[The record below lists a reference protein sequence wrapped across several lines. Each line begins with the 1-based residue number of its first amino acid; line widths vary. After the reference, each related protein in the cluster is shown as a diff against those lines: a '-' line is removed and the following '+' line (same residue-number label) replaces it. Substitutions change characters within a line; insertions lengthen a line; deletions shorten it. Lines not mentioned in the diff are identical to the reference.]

1 LEQKLTYHIAGH
13 RIDILSSDTEQM
25 KRMLHGFAPFSAE
38 NENRSFND
46 LSLEFIVEELPDVQ
60 EDEPEEETALIHSFV
75 IEEGACNLSK
85 GAEKYYFSIED
96 RRKAVSD
103 TSENKTLSLKLE
115 MKSDSKSI
123 KCHCA
128 SLRSLHPDNLKF
140 ALWLA
145 FGFLAIPKQTA
156 ALHSS
161 VIIYNNRAILF
172 LGESGT
178 GKSTHTKLWL
188 EHIPGS
194 RLLNDDSPV
203 VRIDFDGTNQLVP
216 FVYGSPWS
224 GKGRCHL
231 NERYPVAAFV
241 RLQQHPANKITK
253 LSKLEA
259 FGALYPSF
267 PPAFLKDDYFEEQIC
282 GIISNIIMTTPV
294 YRLQC
299 LPDSQA
305 AELVK
310 TTVFKG
316 N

>member
-1 LEQKLTYHIAGH
+1 MEKKLTYYISGYK
-13 RIDILSSDTEQM
+13 IELLSDFPE
-25 KRMLHGFAPFSAE
+25 KLEKLLYGFAPFVIQPKTDNQSPA
-38 NENRSFND
+38 
-46 LSLEFIVEELPDVQ
+46 LSPAIMKFVINQSQNPSHLPF
-60 EDEPEEETALIHSFV
+60 PEKEGEMVHTFA
-75 IEEGACNLSK
+75 IEEGKCTMR
-85 GAEKYYFSIED
+85 KYGDKYNFTILQD
-96 RRKAVSD
+96 RDERLPLVLDMELGS
-103 TSENKTLSLKLE
+103 SL
-115 MKSDSKSI
+115 I
-123 KCHCA
+123 KCTCGPA
-128 SLRSLHPDNLKF
+128 NALNPDNLKF
-140 ALWLA
+140 ALWIA
-145 FGFLAIPKQTA
+145 FGFVAIPKQTV

-188 EHIPGS
+188 QHLPGS

-203 VRIDFDGTNQLVP
+203 VRIEFDGTNQPVP

-224 GKGRCHL
+224 GKGQCHI
-231 NERYPVAAFV
+231 NECYPVAAFV
-241 RLQQHPANKITK
+241 RLKQHPANNITK
-253 LSKLEA
+253 LSKLES

-310 TTVFKG
+310 ITVFK
-316 N
+316 

>member
-1 LEQKLTYHIAGH
+1 MEKKLTYYISGYQIELLSDFPERLEKMLYGFGPFVIQPKTSNQSPALSPPIMQFVINESQNLSHIKFP
-13 RIDILSSDTEQM
+13 DTESEM
-25 KRMLHGFAPFSAE
+25 VHTFA
-38 NENRSFND
+38 
-46 LSLEFIVEELPDVQ
+46 
-60 EDEPEEETALIHSFV
+60 
-75 IEEGACNLSK
+75 IEEGTCSMRKSGN
-85 GAEKYYFSIED
+85 KYNFAILQDGNGRLPLVLDMEPGS
-96 RRKAVSD
+96 
-103 TSENKTLSLKLE
+103 SLVN
-115 MKSDSKSI
+115 
-123 KCHCA
+123 CTCGPA
-128 SLRSLHPDNLKF
+128 SSLNPDNLKF
-140 ALWLA
+140 ALWIA
-145 FGFLAIPKQTA
+145 FGFVAIPKQTV

-188 EHIPGS
+188 KHISGC

-203 VRIDFDGTNQLVP
+203 VRIEYDEANQLVP

-299 LPDSQA
+299 LPDSTA

-310 TTVFKG
+310 TTVFK
-316 N
+316 

>member
-1 LEQKLTYHIAGH
+1 MKKKLTYYISGYK
-13 RIDILSSDTEQM
+13 IELLSDFPERLEKMLYGFDPFVIQPKTGNHSPALSPPIMQFVMNESQSPSHFQVPETEGEM
-25 KRMLHGFAPFSAE
+25 VH
-38 NENRSFND
+38 
-46 LSLEFIVEELPDVQ
+46 
-60 EDEPEEETALIHSFV
+60 TFV
-75 IEEGACNLSK
+75 IEEGKCTLRK
-85 GAEKYYFSIED
+85 CGDKYNFTIIQDGDGHFPLVLDMEPGS
-96 RRKAVSD
+96 
-103 TSENKTLSLKLE
+103 SLVN
-115 MKSDSKSI
+115 
-123 KCHCA
+123 CTCGPA
-128 SLRSLHPDNLKF
+128 SALNPDNLKF
-140 ALWLA
+140 ALWIA
-145 FGFLAIPKQTA
+145 IGFVAIPKQTV

-203 VRIDFDGTNQLVP
+203 VRIEFDGTNQLVP

-241 RLQQHPANKITK
+241 RLQQHPTNKITK

-299 LPDSQA
+299 LPDSPA
-305 AELVK
+305 AALVK
-310 TTVFKG
+310 ITVFK
-316 N
+316 

>member
-1 LEQKLTYHIAGH
+1 MEKKLTYYISGYT
-13 RIDILSSDTEQM
+13 IELLSDFPERLE
-25 KRMLHGFAPFSAE
+25 KMLYGFGPFVIQPKTGDQLPA
-38 NENRSFND
+38 
-46 LSLEFIVEELPDVQ
+46 LSLPIMQFVINESQNQSYFPF
-60 EDEPEEETALIHSFV
+60 PETESEMVHTFG
-75 IEEGACNLSK
+75 IEEGKCTMR
-85 GAEKYYFSIED
+85 KYG
-96 RRKAVSD
+96 
-103 TSENKTLSLKLE
+103 NKYNFTIIQDGVGRLPLVLE
-115 MKSDSKSI
+115 MEPGSSLVN
-123 KCHCA
+123 CTCGPA
-128 SLRSLHPDNLKF
+128 STLNPDNLKF
-140 ALWLA
+140 ALWIA
-145 FGFLAIPKQTA
+145 FGFVAIPKQTV

-203 VRIDFDGTNQLVP
+203 VRIEYDETNQLVP

-282 GIISNIIMTTPV
+282 GIISNIIMTTPI

-299 LPDSQA
+299 LPESTA

-310 TTVFKG
+310 ISVFK
-316 N
+316 

>member
-1 LEQKLTYHIAGH
+1 
-13 RIDILSSDTEQM
+13 
-25 KRMLHGFAPFSAE
+25 
-38 NENRSFND
+38 
-46 LSLEFIVEELPDVQ
+46 
-60 EDEPEEETALIHSFV
+60 
-75 IEEGACNLSK
+75 
-85 GAEKYYFSIED
+85 
-96 RRKAVSD
+96 
-103 TSENKTLSLKLE
+103 
-115 MKSDSKSI
+115 
-123 KCHCA
+123 
-128 SLRSLHPDNLKF
+128 
-140 ALWLA
+140 
-145 FGFLAIPKQTA
+145 
-156 ALHSS
+156 LHSS

-188 EHIPGS
+188 EHIHGS

-203 VRIDFDGTNQLVP
+203 VRIENDETNQLVP

-241 RLQQHPANKITK
+241 RLQQHPANQITK

-267 PPAFLKDDYFEEQIC
+267 PPAYLKDDYFEEQIC

-299 LPDSQA
+299 LPDSTA

-310 TTVFKG
+310 ITVFK
-316 N
+316 

>member
-1 LEQKLTYHIAGH
+1 MEKNLTYYISGYKIELLSDFPERLEKMLYGFGH
-13 RIDILSSDTEQM
+13 FMIQPKTGNQTPALSPPIMQFVINESQNPSHLAFPETE
-25 KRMLHGFAPFSAE
+25 G
-38 NENRSFND
+38 
-46 LSLEFIVEELPDVQ
+46 
-60 EDEPEEETALIHSFV
+60 ETIHTFP
-75 IEEGACNLSK
+75 IEEGKCTLRKSGN
-85 GAEKYYFSIED
+85 KYNFTILQE
-96 RRKAVSD
+96 SD
-103 TSENKTLSLKLE
+103 GRLPLVLDMEPGSSLVNCTCGPSSELN
-115 MKSDSKSI
+115 
-123 KCHCA
+123 
-128 SLRSLHPDNLKF
+128 PDNLKF
-140 ALWLA
+140 ALWIA
-145 FGFLAIPKQTA
+145 FGFVAIPKKTV

-161 VIIYNNRAILF
+161 VIIYNDRAILF

-203 VRIDFDGTNQLVP
+203 VRIEFDGTNQLVP

-267 PPAFLKDDYFEEQIC
+267 PPAFLKDDYYEEQIC
-282 GIISNIIMTTPV
+282 GIISNIIMNTPI

-299 LPDSQA
+299 LPDSTA

-310 TTVFKG
+310 VTVFK
-316 N
+316 

>member
-1 LEQKLTYHIAGH
+1 MEKKLTYYISGYKIELLSDFSERLEKMLYGFGPFVIQPKTGDQSPALSPPIMQFVINESQNPSHLAFPETEGE
-13 RIDILSSDTEQM
+13 ILHTF
-25 KRMLHGFAPFSAE
+25 L
-38 NENRSFND
+38 
-46 LSLEFIVEELPDVQ
+46 
-60 EDEPEEETALIHSFV
+60 
-75 IEEGACNLSK
+75 IEEGKCTMRKYRNKYNFTIIQDRDGSLPLVLDMETGSSLVNCTCGPASALS
-85 GAEKYYFSIED
+85 
-96 RRKAVSD
+96 
-103 TSENKTLSLKLE
+103 
-115 MKSDSKSI
+115 
-123 KCHCA
+123 
-128 SLRSLHPDNLKF
+128 PDNLKF
-140 ALWLA
+140 ALWMA
-145 FGFLAIPKQTA
+145 FAFVAIPKQTV

-188 EHIPGS
+188 EHISRS

-203 VRIDFDGTNQLVP
+203 VRIEIDGTNQLVP

-241 RLQQHPANKITK
+241 RLQQHPDNKITK

-299 LPDSQA
+299 LPDSTA
-305 AELVK
+305 AELVEI
-310 TTVFKG
+310 TVFK
-316 N
+316 

>member
-1 LEQKLTYHIAGH
+1 MGKKLTYYISGYQLELLSDFPERLEKMLYGFGPFVIQPKTGDQSPALSPPIMQFVINESQNQSYLAFPETEGE
-13 RIDILSSDTEQM
+13 ILHTF
-25 KRMLHGFAPFSAE
+25 L
-38 NENRSFND
+38 
-46 LSLEFIVEELPDVQ
+46 
-60 EDEPEEETALIHSFV
+60 
-75 IEEGACNLSK
+75 IEEGKCTMRKYGNKYNFTIIQDRDGSFPLVLDMETGSSLVNCTCGPASALS
-85 GAEKYYFSIED
+85 
-96 RRKAVSD
+96 
-103 TSENKTLSLKLE
+103 
-115 MKSDSKSI
+115 
-123 KCHCA
+123 
-128 SLRSLHPDNLKF
+128 PDNLKF
-140 ALWLA
+140 ALWMA
-145 FGFLAIPKQTA
+145 FAFVAIPKQTV

-161 VIIYNNRAILF
+161 VIIYNNCAILF

-188 EHIPGS
+188 EHISGS

-203 VRIDFDGTNQLVP
+203 VRIEINGTDQLVP

-241 RLQQHPANKITK
+241 RLQQHPVNKIAK

-282 GIISNIIMTTPV
+282 GIISTIIMTTPV

-299 LPDSQA
+299 LPDSTA

-310 TTVFKG
+310 ISVFM
-316 N
+316 

>member
-1 LEQKLTYHIAGH
+1 MGKKLTYYISGYKIELLSDFPE
-13 RIDILSSDTEQM
+13 RLEKILF
-25 KRMLHGFAPFSAE
+25 GFGPFVTQPKIGNQLPALSPPIMQFVI
-38 NENRSFND
+38 NESQN
-46 LSLEFIVEELPDVQ
+46 LSHLAFPETDGEIVHTFD
-60 EDEPEEETALIHSFV
+60 
-75 IEEGACNLSK
+75 IEEGKCTLRKSGN
-85 GAEKYYFSIED
+85 KYNFTIFRENDGCLQLILNMEPGSSLVNCTYDPS
-96 RRKAVSD
+96 
-103 TSENKTLSLKLE
+103 SELN
-115 MKSDSKSI
+115 
-123 KCHCA
+123 
-128 SLRSLHPDNLKF
+128 PDNLKF
-140 ALWLA
+140 ALWIA
-145 FGFLAIPKQTA
+145 FGFVSIPKQTV

-161 VIIYNNRAILF
+161 VIIYNDRAILF

-203 VRIDFDGTNQLVP
+203 VRIEFDGTNQLVP

-231 NERYPVAAFV
+231 NERYPVASFV

-282 GIISNIIMTTPV
+282 GIISNIIMTTQV

-299 LPDSQA
+299 LPDSYA

-310 TTVFKG
+310 ITVFK
-316 N
+316 

>member
-1 LEQKLTYHIAGH
+1 MEKKLTYYISGYKLEL
-13 RIDILSSDTEQM
+13 LSDFPERLEKMLYGFDPFVNQPDTGDQS
-25 KRMLHGFAPFSAE
+25 PV
-38 NENRSFND
+38 
-46 LSLEFIVEELPDVQ
+46 LSLPIMQFVINESQSVSHLPL
-60 EDEPEEETALIHSFV
+60 PETEGERIHTFA
-75 IEEGACNLSK
+75 IEEGQCSMRKCGN
-85 GAEKYYFSIED
+85 KYNFTIIQD
-96 RRKAVSD
+96 RDGRLPLVLDMEQGS
-103 TSENKTLSLKLE
+103 SLVN
-115 MKSDSKSI
+115 
-123 KCHCA
+123 CTCGPA
-128 SLRSLHPDNLKF
+128 SSLNPDNLKF
-140 ALWLA
+140 ALWIA
-145 FGFLAIPKQTA
+145 FAFVSIPKQTV

-203 VRIDFDGTNQLVP
+203 VRIEFDGTNQLVP

-241 RLQQHPANKITK
+241 RLQQHPVNKITK

-267 PPAFLKDDYFEEQIC
+267 PPAFLKDDYFEGQIC

-299 LPDSQA
+299 LPESTA
-305 AELVK
+305 AELVEI
-310 TTVFKG
+310 TVF
-316 N
+316 

>member
-1 LEQKLTYHIAGH
+1 MEKKLTYYISGYK
-13 RIDILSSDTEQM
+13 IELLSDFPERLEKMLYGFGPFMTQPRTGYQSPALSPPIMQFVINESQTLSQFAFPGSESDLVHT
-25 KRMLHGFAPFSAE
+25 FA
-38 NENRSFND
+38 
-46 LSLEFIVEELPDVQ
+46 
-60 EDEPEEETALIHSFV
+60 
-75 IEEGACNLSK
+75 IEEGKCTL
-85 GAEKYYFSIED
+85 
-96 RRKAVSD
+96 RKSGNRYNFTILQDSD
-103 TSENKTLSLKLE
+103 NRLSLVLDME
-115 MKSDSKSI
+115 QGS
-123 KCHCA
+123 
-128 SLRSLHPDNLKF
+128 SLVNCMCGPSGELSPDNLKF
-140 ALWLA
+140 ALWIA
-145 FGFLAIPKQTA
+145 FGFVAIPKQTV

-161 VIIYNNRAILF
+161 VIICDDSAILF

-203 VRIDFDGTNQLVP
+203 VRIELDETNQLVP

-241 RLQQHPANKITK
+241 RLQQHPSNKITK

-282 GIISNIIMTTPV
+282 GIISNIIMTTQV

-299 LPDSQA
+299 LPDSTA

-310 TTVFKG
+310 ITVFK
-316 N
+316 

>member
-1 LEQKLTYHIAGH
+1 MEKKLTYYISGYK
-13 RIDILSSDTEQM
+13 IELLSDFAERLE
-25 KRMLHGFAPFSAE
+25 KMLYGFAPFVIQPKSGNQSPALSPPIMQFVI
-38 NENRSFND
+38 NESQNPSHLAF
-46 LSLEFIVEELPDVQ
+46 PDT
-60 EDEPEEETALIHSFV
+60 ECERIHTFD
-75 IEEGACNLSK
+75 IEEGKCAMRKSGN
-85 GAEKYYFSIED
+85 KYNFTIIQDGEGHLPLVLDMEPGSSL
-96 RRKAVSD
+96 VNCTCGPS
-103 TSENKTLSLKLE
+103 SELN
-115 MKSDSKSI
+115 
-123 KCHCA
+123 
-128 SLRSLHPDNLKF
+128 PDNLKF
-140 ALWLA
+140 ALWIA
-145 FGFLAIPKQTA
+145 FGFVAIPKQTV

-161 VIIYNNRAILF
+161 VIIYNDRAILF

-203 VRIDFDGTNQLVP
+203 VRIELDGTNQLVP

-231 NERYPVAAFV
+231 NERYPIAAFV
-241 RLQQHPANKITK
+241 RLQQHPANKITR

-259 FGALYPSF
+259 FGAIYPSF

-282 GIISNIIMTTPV
+282 GIISNIIMTTPI

-299 LPDSQA
+299 LPDSTA

-310 TTVFKG
+310 ITVFK
-316 N
+316 

>member
-1 LEQKLTYHIAGH
+1 LKQKLTYNIAGH
-13 RIDILSSDTEQM
+13 KLEIFSDFPEQL
-25 KRMLHGFAPFSAE
+25 KKTLYGFAPFFTDEADILPGE
-38 NENRSFND
+38 PIMQFIIDEAQND
-46 LSLEFIVEELPDVQ
+46 KLTPFQ
-60 EDEPEEETALIHSFV
+60 NTETTIIHTFD
-75 IEEGACNLSK
+75 IEEGKCRLGK
-85 GAEKYYFSIED
+85 RGGKYFFTIEEQIGD
-96 RRKAVSD
+96 M
-103 TSENKTLSLKLE
+103 TENTDIKHISLTLE
-115 MKSDSKSI
+115 METGSPI
-123 KCHCA
+123 IHCA
-128 SLRSLHPDNLKF
+128 CDAQRPLNASYLKF
-140 ALWLA
+140 SLWMAVA
-145 FGFLAIPKQTA
+145 FVGIPVQSA
-156 ALHSS
+156 ALHGS
-161 VIIYNNRAILF
+161 VIIYGGQTIIF

-188 EHIPGS
+188 SHILGS
-194 RLLNDDSPV
+194 RLLNDDSPII
-203 VRIDFDGTNQLVP
+203 RIEVDEANHLTP
-216 FVYGSPWS
+216 YVYGSPWS

-241 RLQQHPANKITK
+241 RLQQHAANKITK

-299 LPDSQA
+299 LPDSTA

-310 TTVFKG
+310 ITVF

>member
-1 LEQKLTYHIAGH
+1 MDKKITYYISGYQIELLSGFPEKLEK
-13 RIDILSSDTEQM
+13 
-25 KRMLHGFAPFSAE
+25 MLFGFGPFVIQPKGS
-38 NENRSFND
+38 NQS
-46 LSLEFIVEELPDVQ
+46 
-60 EDEPEEETALIHSFV
+60 TALSPCIMQMV
-75 IEEGACNLSK
+75 ISESQGAFHLPFPETD
-85 GAEKYYFSIED
+85 GEIVHRFEIED
-96 RRKAVSD
+96 GKCTLRKSG
-103 TSENKTLSLKLE
+103 NKYNFTINQEGDGHLPLVLDMELGSSLVNCTCGPIGALN
-115 MKSDSKSI
+115 
-123 KCHCA
+123 
-128 SLRSLHPDNLKF
+128 PGNLKF

-145 FGFLAIPKQTA
+145 VGFVAIPRQTV

-203 VRIDFDGTNQLVP
+203 VRIEFVGENKLVP

-241 RLQQHPANKITK
+241 RLQKHPANKITK
-253 LSKLEA
+253 LNKLGA

-267 PPAFLKDDYFEEQIC
+267 PPAFIKDDYFDEQIC
-282 GIISNIIMTTPV
+282 GIISTIIMTTPV

-299 LPDSQA
+299 LPDSAA

-310 TTVFKG
+310 ITVFK
-316 N
+316 

>member
-1 LEQKLTYHIAGH
+1 MEKKLTYYISGYQ
-13 RIDILSSDTEQM
+13 IELLSDFPERLEM
-25 KRMLHGFAPFSAE
+25 MLYGFAPFVNQPKTGHQSPAISPLLMRFVI
-38 NENRSFND
+38 NESQS
-46 LSLEFIVEELPDVQ
+46 LSHFALQ
-60 EDEPEEETALIHSFV
+60 ETECEMLHTFA
-75 IEEGACNLSK
+75 IEEGTCTLRKSGNKYNFTIVPDGDGHLPLVMDMEHGSSLVYCTCGPASSLS
-85 GAEKYYFSIED
+85 
-96 RRKAVSD
+96 
-103 TSENKTLSLKLE
+103 
-115 MKSDSKSI
+115 
-123 KCHCA
+123 
-128 SLRSLHPDNLKF
+128 PDNLKF
-140 ALWLA
+140 ALWIAYA
-145 FGFLAIPKQTA
+145 FVGIPKQTV

-161 VIIYNNRAILF
+161 VIVCNDRAILF

-194 RLLNDDSPV
+194 KLLNDDSPV
-203 VRIDFDGTNQLVP
+203 VRIEVDATNQLVP

-231 NERYPVAAFV
+231 NERYPVVAFV
-241 RLQQHPANKITK
+241 RLQQYPGNKITK

-267 PPAFLKDDYFEEQIC
+267 PPAFLKDDFFEEQIC

-299 LPDSQA
+299 LPESSA

-310 TTVFKG
+310 TTVFK
-316 N
+316 